1 MQQLTSRPQPGMPP
15 HLPPRNV
22 GNTGNTS
29 DRSTIVLITALILFA
44 IAGLMSG
51 FAIGAIN
58 RPHNTGTAHNS
69 NNPQHN
75 KPTTSSTTG
84 STPQATP
91 TVTVV
96 PIGCPVPDTYVPAEA
111 ADGQAV
117 YTVSAYA
124 TAHTSD
130 PKLCGGNQLTDSG
143 ITFKLWLTQSIP
155 NPVSVNFPQG
165 PQSVYTN
172 INTSLTGT
180 AVKQGKTI
188 GTIPEV
194 QGLQFDSTT
203 PQVQQSNAQG
213 RVTWK
218 YTLPTSLQPGYY
230 ELFVLVDWQ
239 GKEYDWSWRN
249 ITIQKAG

>member
-15 HLPPRNV
+15 HLPPHNV
-22 GNTGNTS
+22 GNMS
-29 DRSTIVLITALILFA
+29 DRSTIALITALILFA

-51 FAIGAIN
+51 FTIGAIN
-58 RPHNTGTAHNS
+58 RPHNAGTAQNTNNS
-69 NNPQHN
+69 QHN
-75 KPTTSSTTG
+75 KPTTSTTTG
-84 STPQATP
+84 ITPQTTP

-96 PIGCPVPDTYVPAEA
+96 PMGCPNPDTYVPVEM
-111 ADGQAV
+111 ADGQTP

-124 TAHTSD
+124 TSN
-130 PKLCGGNQLTDSG
+130 PPNCGGKQLMDAG
-143 ITFKLWLTQSIP
+143 ITFKLWLTQSIS
-155 NPVSVNFPQG
+155 NSVSVNFPQG
-165 PQSVYTN
+165 AQGVYTG
-172 INTSLTGT
+172 INSPLTGAAT
-180 AVKQGKTI
+180 TKQGKVI
-188 GTIPEV
+188 GNIPEV
-194 QGLQFDSTT
+194 QGLQFTTDT

-218 YTLPTSLQPGYY
+218 YTLPTSLQPGNY